1 MLIPVYA
8 FNKNYSTN
16 MKTKIVLFLATA
28 LFFVAIFTACK
39 KDNSNSKNNGT
50 ETEVAVQSDDQ
61 SRFSSEIDAVAND
74 ADISIENSPAFIG
87 RVSQG
92 QSLLQ
97 DTVCDANVAYD
108 NVSDPKTIT
117 ITYNGGNCWGTRIRT
132 GKVILSM
139 AQGVKWSDQG
149 AHLTLTFQDLKITRV
164 SDNKSITINGTQ
176 TYTNVTGGLL
186 INLLTLGT
194 ITHSITSSNM
204 SITFD
209 DGTQRTWNVSKQRV
223 YTFSGTNVS
232 VTISGTH
239 TEGNVTNIAE
249 WGTNRLGHEFTS
261 ATVQPVVIRSDC
273 NFRVVSGEI
282 KHTLP
287 HVTADATFG
296 LDSQG
301 NPTSCPGAGHYYF
314 KIVFTGSG
322 GNSVTLIMPY

>member
-1 MLIPVYA
+1 
-8 FNKNYSTN
+8 
-16 MKTKIVLFLATA
+16 MKTKIVLFLATV

-39 KDNSNSKNNGT
+39 KENNNSKNDDQQT
-50 ETEVAVQSDDQ
+50 EIAYQSDDQ
-61 SRFSSEIDAVAND
+61 SRVSSEIDAVAND
-74 ADISIENSPAFIG
+74 ADISIENSTGFTG

-92 QSLLQ
+92 QSLLS

-108 NVSDPKTIT
+108 IASNPRTIT
-117 ITYNGGNCWGTRIRT
+117 ITYNGGNCWGTRTRT
-132 GKVILSM
+132 GKVIIAM
-139 AQGVKWSDQG
+139 AQGVQWKDQG
-149 AHLTLTFQDLKITRV
+149 ASLTLTFQDLKITRV

-209 DGTQRTWNVSKQRV
+209 DGTQRTWNVAKQRV

-249 WGTNRLGHEFTS
+249 WGTNRLGHAFTS
-261 ATVQPVVIRSDC
+261 STVQPVVIRSDC
-273 NFRVVSGEI
+273 NFRVTSGEI
-282 KHTLP
+282 RHTLP
-287 HVTADATFG
+287 HVTADATLG
-296 LDSQG
+296 LDSNG
-301 NPTSCPGAGHYYF
+301 SPTSCPGAGHYYF

-322 GNSVTLIMPY
+322 GNSVTLIMAY